1 MESLAKLDSSFQGL
15 LSLVDDLV
23 DKAVGLCFF
32 GGHEVVA
39 LGVDLD
45 RLERLAG
52 VGGKDLVQTL
62 LDLQH
67 ALDLDLHVGRLPLRA
82 AGGLVDHDLRVGKGK
97 ALALR
102 AGGQQKCAHR
112 RGHAHADG
120 GHVALDELHG
130 VIDRHAVGH
139 AAAGGV
145 DVELNVLIGVLC
157 LKIEQLRNDQTGS
170 GAVDLFGQ
178 DDDTVVEQAGENV
191 LRPLAAACL
200 LDNIRN

>member
-23 DKAVGLCFF
+23 NKAVGLRLFS
-32 GGHEVVA
+32 GHEVVA
-39 LGVDLD
+39 LGIDLD
-45 RLERLAG
+45 RLKRLAG

-67 ALDLDLHVGRLPLRA
+67 PFDLDLHIGRLPLRA

-102 AGGQQKCAHR
+102 AGGQQKRAHR

-178 DDDTVVEQAGENV
+178 DDDTVVEQAGEDI
-191 LRPLAAACL
+191 L
-200 LDNIRN
+200 